1 MANQTEITPA
11 VQRIGA
17 VIALAEEGAEEY
29 VQLHAAVWP
38 EVLDAL
44 RKANVT
50 NYSIFRRDSLLFSYM
65 EYRGLR
71 PGRRHGRHG
80 KRPSNK
86 ALVGSGDAIAANNA
100 LLRGRGVVGTDGRS
114 VPPRVIGGVMG
125 VFSQSARTR
134 YGVAR

>member
-1 MANQTEITPA
+1 LTP
-11 VQRIGA
+11 
-17 VIALAEEGAEEY
+17 
-29 VQLHAAVWP
+29 
-38 EVLDAL
+38 L

-65 EYRGLR
+65 EYRGSDLVADMA
-71 PGRRHGRHG
+71 GMASD
-80 KRPSNK
+80 PSNK
-86 ALVGSGDAIAANNA
+86 ALVEVVMPLQANNA